1 MKLKLI
7 DFGSGAFYQSGPFTD
22 FDGKLHFIPAY
33 CTFYMQL
40 RFWPSSKQTFQCTLF
55 KEEKN
60 YLFVMQQMKKRFCL
74 MVFCCCKNMT
84 QNLLQLREQ
93 NLLACFFFLLLR
105 FIEWQNIP
113 QDLPNLTRIVPIKSV
128 KPLIAWYLLPIH
140 RVY

>member
-1 MKLKLI
+1 MKSENKINTLPVLIIFINPFCRNMKLKLI

-93 NLLACFFFLLLR
+93 NLLACFFF
-105 FIEWQNIP
+105 FC
-113 QDLPNLTRIVPIKSV
+113 SV
-128 KPLIAWYLLPIH
+128 L
-140 RVY
+140 